1 MNQALPDALLP
12 RPPEGMASGAAL
24 AVLVHGG
31 LLAALA
37 LGVQWRTATPEVIS
51 AELWAAIP
59 QVAAPR
65 AEQPPEP
72 APTPAPA
79 PAPAP
84 APPPAAAAVNEA
96 QIAIERAERRRLE
109 RAQQEEA
116 ARLKAKADADR
127 AAADKKAADERKRVA
142 DEKKRL
148 ADEKKRLAEERKA
161 EEARL
166 AQLREDQ
173 LRRMMGSLPAG
184 TGPATSTGTAAQDA
198 APSQAYVG
206 LLVRK
211 IRSNWV
217 YSGAIDGN
225 PAAEVEV
232 VSAAGGSI
240 IARRLVKSSGNPD
253 YDESVLRA
261 IDRTR
266 TLPRDTDGRVPK
278 ALIITFRPQ
287 E

>member
-1 MNQALPDALLP
+1 MNLAHDALLP
-12 RPPEGMASGAAL
+12 RQPGGMAPGAAL
-24 AVLVHGG
+24 ALLVHGVLIG
-31 LLAALA
+31 ALA
-37 LGVQWRTATPEVIS
+37 LGVNWRMTAPEVVS
-51 AELWAAIP
+51 AELWAAVP

-65 AEQPPEP
+65 AEE
-72 APTPAPA
+72 APPAPA
-79 PAPAP
+79 PAPEPPKPAPAP
-84 APPPAAAAVNEA
+84 APPPQAAPTEA
-96 QIAIERAERRRLE
+96 QIAIERAEKRRLE
-109 RAQQEEA
+109 REQKEEQA
-116 ARLKAKADADR
+116 KAKA
-127 AAADKKAADERKRVA
+127 AAPAA
-142 DEKKRL
+142 EKKRL
-148 ADEKKRLAEERKA
+148 ADEKKRDAEEHKRELAEQKA

-166 AQLREDQ
+166 AQAREDQ
-173 LRRMMGSLPAG
+173 LKRMMGALPTSPQG
-184 TGPATSTGTAAQDA
+184 TPDSTGSASRDA

-217 YSGAIDGN
+217 YTGALNGN

-232 VSAAGGSI
+232 VAAAGGSI

-266 TLPRDTDGRVPK
+266 TLPRDTDGRVPPS
-278 ALIITFRPQ
+278 LIITFRPR

>member
-1 MNQALPDALLP
+1 MNLAHDALLP
-12 RPPEGMASGAAL
+12 RRPGGMAPGAAL
-24 AVLVHGG
+24 ALLVHG
-31 LLAALA
+31 LLLGALA
-37 LGVQWRTATPEVIS
+37 LGVNWRMTAPEVVS
-51 AELWAAIP
+51 AELWAAVP

-65 AEQPPEP
+65 AEEPPPAPAPAPEP
-72 APTPAPA
+72 PKPA

-84 APPPAAAAVNEA
+84 APPPQAAPTEA
-96 QIAIERAERRRLE
+96 QIAIERAEKRRLQRE
-109 RAQQEEA
+109 QQEEQA
-116 ARLKAKADADR
+116 KAKAK
-127 AAADKKAADERKRVA
+127 AAADAAA
-142 DEKKRL
+142 EKKRL
-148 ADEKKRLAEERKA
+148 ADEKKREADEKKRELAEQKA
-161 EEARL
+161 EEART
-166 AQLREDQ
+166 AQAREEQ
-173 LRRMMGSLPAG
+173 LKRMMGALPTSPQG
-184 TGPATSTGTAAQDA
+184 TPGSTGSASRDA

-217 YSGAIDGN
+217 YTGALNGN

-232 VSAAGGSI
+232 VAAAGGSI

-266 TLPRDTDGRVPK
+266 TLPRDTDGRVPPS
-278 ALIITFRPQ
+278 LIITFRPK